1 MFFFIGAAFGYFVM
15 APFTFNF
22 LSNYKIGT
30 AALLDYRPTLS
41 DYLDTLIDITLGAGL
56 AFELPMASWI
66 LSRMGIITPS
76 FLRNYR
82 KYAYVALLIIAAIIT
97 PSPDW
102 GSQMVVVVPLMLLY
116 EVSILI
122 SARVVK
128 NEQKKWEE
136 WS

>member
-1 MFFFIGAAFGYFVM
+1 M

-30 AALLDYRPTLS
+30 AALLDYRPTLQ

-66 LSRMGIITPS
+66 LSKMGIVTPA

-82 KYAYVALLIIAAIIT
+82 KYAYIALLIIAAIIT

-102 GSQMVVVVPLMLLY
+102 GSQMVVVLPLILLY
-116 EVSILI
+116 ELSIFI

-128 NEQKKWEE
+128 KEEKKWEE